1 MPRIAVLHHN
11 QELGVGRLQGPL
23 RHQEVEHVWAPDADF
38 PDRVDG
44 VVVMGGFMGAYETDT
59 HPWLEEEKRWLARQV
74 ELETPVLGICLGAQ
88 LLADG
93 LGGRA
98 FRGTRPEVGVIELHF
113 TEEGSSHPLASRL
126 GSKAFFAHRDTF
138 ELPPAATLL
147 AATDDYPSVF
157 ELGSALAVQPH
168 PEAPLEEALDW
179 ADDPRFDL
187 LERAGI
193 SEDAYARD
201 LRSHEPEAEAVAEVV
216 FGAWFQALR

>member
-1 MPRIAVLHHN
+1 MSRVAVVHHN
-11 QELGVGRLQGPL
+11 QELGLGRLQGPL
-23 RHQEVEHVWAPDADF
+23 RHVDVKHVWAPDADF

-59 HPWLEEEKRWLARQV
+59 HPWLAEEKRWLAGQV

-98 FRGTRPEVGVIELHF
+98 FPGPRPEVGVIELHL
-113 TEEGSSHPLASRL
+113 TEEGSSHPLASQL
-126 GSKAFFAHRDTF
+126 GRKAFLAHRDTF

-147 AATDDYPSVF
+147 AATDAYPSVF
-157 ELGSALAVQPH
+157 ELGSALGMQPH
-168 PEAPLEEALDW
+168 PEAPLEEALGW

-187 LERAGI
+187 LDRAGI
-193 SEDAYARD
+193 SKEDYVGD
-201 LRSHEPEAEAVAEVV
+201 LRSHEPEAVAVAEVV
-216 FGAWFQALR
+216 FGAWFRALR